1 MFRHE
6 RPQAGRLRQFY
17 QIGAEMLG
25 SQAPLVDV
33 ELLALLNDL
42 FSSLEIPTLALE
54 INTVGCETCRPNFKK
69 ALQGFLRDFI
79 TVLCLNCQ
87 RRIDTNPL
95 RVLDCKE
102 EGCRKI
108 TKSAPSIQSYLC
120 PSCKPHFNTVLDGL
134 SHLEI
139 SYQINPRLVRGL
151 DYYTKTAFEF
161 TSTSLGAQ
169 NAVAAG
175 GRYDGLVQTLGG
187 PETPGIGFALGM
199 ERLVSLVKKEKISPT
214 SLSCFIAVLGEK
226 AQKTA
231 LSIATQ
237 LRTNGFRVEMEH
249 QNTSLKSQMRRANK
263 LGARYVV
270 ILGEDELQRG
280 KVTLRNMGNKEQN
293 EIEIKDLSAI
303 LAKES

>member
-1 MFRHE
+1 
-6 RPQAGRLRQFY
+6 
-17 QIGAEMLG
+17 
-25 SQAPLVDV
+25 
-33 ELLALLNDL
+33 
-42 FSSLEIPTLALE
+42 
-54 INTVGCETCRPNFKK
+54 
-69 ALQGFLRDFI
+69 
-79 TVLCLNCQ
+79 
-87 RRIDTNPL
+87 
-95 RVLDCKE
+95 
-102 EGCRKI
+102 
-108 TKSAPSIQSYLC
+108 
-120 PSCKPHFNTVLDGL
+120 
-134 SHLEI
+134 
-139 SYQINPRLVRGL
+139 LVRGL